1 MEYVRNSHWNAACR
15 PSQQA
20 ESGFFT
26 HGSTWS
32 KTSFVALVYIG
43 TLTASA
49 GAFAAA
55 PKTVIV
61 EGAETPDLGLPCQG
75 SPILSAVS
83 ESRKAGPGPFNRAL
97 QPQMPDVTTALS
109 IPDAF
114 RYHGRCLTGFSSAT

>member
-1 MEYVRNSHWNAACR
+1 MEYVRNSHWNAACHPIN
-15 PSQQA
+15 PSRQA

-32 KTSFVALVYIG
+32 KTSFVALVFIG

-75 SPILSAVS
+75 SPIALSG
-83 ESRKAGPGPFNRAL
+83 SRKAGPGPFN
-97 QPQMPDVTTALS
+97 P
-109 IPDAF
+109 
-114 RYHGRCLTGFSSAT
+114 RCPM